1 MLKDFFR
8 KNGWRYIPGIL
19 LLVLCA
25 YIQTLSP
32 LALGKAVELAE
43 QRAPWQEFI
52 KVAASVFYIAIA
64 VFVTRFGWRWFVII
78 TSREMEVYI
87 RDRLYTH
94 LVYLPVDFYGRNRSG
109 NLMAYAINDVNAVR
123 MMFGMVVA
131 QVVNSLSSVMFSI
144 GRMTGGI
151 HPMLTLYS
159 LLPVPLAILA
169 VVIIGKKIRVRA
181 KRAQELF
188 SVLSGHVNENI
199 NGMRVLKAFAQEKPQ
214 YEEYEKESLEK
225 KKANES
231 WYFAGAMMDPVIK
244 TVFGISY
251 AIGLI
256 YGGKLVMENVIS
268 LADYVAF
275 NSYLT
280 MIVFPVVAIG
290 RISNNLQRGMASYK
304 RLKELFDEVEIPEFD
319 KHDDGKPV
327 GEGIEAK
334 NLSFRYKGSERDALK
349 DISFTVKPGGMLG
362 VVGPTGGGKST
373 LLSLLVKLVPPTPGQ
388 LFVGGRDISEI
399 PAISLRKQA
408 GFVPQDGFLFDES
421 IRDNVRFFSDATQEE
436 IDLALSDSG
445 MTGDI
450 MDMPEGQD
458 TMCGERGN
466 HLSGGQRQRVS
477 LARALVRNPRLLIL
491 DDTLSAVDTR
501 TEGAILRCL
510 KTRLSGCTSVV
521 VAHRLSAVKDADE
534 ILYISDGRITERGTH
549 EELLKKN
556 GDYARLYA
564 LQNRN
569 EDHEHDK

>member
-1 MLKDFFR
+1 MLKDFF
-8 KNGWRYIPGIL
+8 KKHGWRYVPGVL
-19 LLVLCA
+19 LLILCA

-32 LALGKAVELAE
+32 LALGRAVELAE
-43 QRAPWQEFI
+43 SRAPWSEFL
-52 KVAASVFYIAIA
+52 KEAASVFVIAVL

-131 QVVNSLSSVMFSI
+131 QVINSLSSVMFSV

-169 VVIIGKKIRVRA
+169 VVFIGKKIRIRA
-181 KRAQELF
+181 KHAQDMF

-214 YEEYEKESLEK
+214 YQEYEKESLEK
-225 KKANES
+225 LRANEK
-231 WYFAGAMMDPVIK
+231 WYFTGALMDPVIK

-256 YGGKLVMENVIS
+256 YGGHLVMNDVIS

-280 MIVFPVVAIG
+280 MIVFPVIAIG
-290 RISNNLQRGMASYK
+290 RISNNLQRGLASYK
-304 RLKELFDEVEIPEFD
+304 RLKELFDEEEIPAFD
-319 KHDDGKPV
+319 KTDDGKAI
-327 GEGIEAK
+327 GEGIVAR
-334 NLSFRYKGSERDALK
+334 NLSFRYKGATRDALT

-373 LLSLLVKLVPPTPGQ
+373 LLSLLVKLVPPSPGQ
-388 LFVGGRDISEI
+388 LFIGGRDIYEI
-399 PAISLRKQA
+399 PAVSLRKQV

-421 IRDNVRFFSDATQEE
+421 IRDNVRFFSDAAQED
-436 IDLALSDSG
+436 IDLALDDAG

-450 MDMPEGQD
+450 DQMPEKQD
-458 TMCGERGN
+458 TLCGERGN

-491 DDTLSAVDTR
+491 DDTLSAVDMH
-501 TEGAILRCL
+501 TESRILKAL
-510 KTRLSGCTSVV
+510 KVRLSGCTSVV
-521 VAHRLSAVKDADE
+521 VAHRLSAVQDADE
-534 ILYISDGRITERGTH
+534 ILYIADGRIVERGTH

-556 GDYARLYA
+556 GEYAHMYA
-564 LQNRN
+564 LQNRQ
-569 EDHEHDK
+569 EEKEHGK